1 MGAQK
6 NYFPNGGK
14 GGGKGVLKHLSWGD
28 TFTNTKT
35 FIIAV
40 IKFSLCDFDKSIN
53 SLKTQK
59 SVTDPPAIRDGGVG
73 GCNKKS
79 KSRYYRTFD
88 KCPPNSAA
96 D

>member
-53 SLKTQK
+53 SLKNHK
-59 SVTDPPAIRDGGVG
+59 LLTDHPLQLEMG
-73 GCNKKS
+73 K
-79 KSRYYRTFD
+79 
-88 KCPPNSAA
+88 
-96 D
+96 